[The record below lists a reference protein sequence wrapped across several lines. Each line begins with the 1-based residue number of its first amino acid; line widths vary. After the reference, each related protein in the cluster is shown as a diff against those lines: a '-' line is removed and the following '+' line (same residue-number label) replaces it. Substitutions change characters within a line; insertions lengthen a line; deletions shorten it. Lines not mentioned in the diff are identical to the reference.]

1 MLLEFFDNISH
12 TPLFVRGVQAGNT
25 KGVES
30 APQAKDLRTPFI
42 PIRNLDTFGNAVIL
56 RTAEGG
62 VAEFI
67 IPKIS
72 LALRERGDRRRR
84 WVRVVGEHLPNHSPK
99 AGCGVMIED
108 FF

>member
-56 RTAEGG
+56 RTAEGE
-62 VAEFI
+62 VAESI
-67 IPKIS
+67 IQRITLP
-72 LALRERGDRRRR
+72 LRERRDDHR
-84 WVRVVGEHLPNHSPK
+84 WLARFVEEYLPNHSPY
-99 AGCGVMIED
+99 AGCGGMIED
-108 FF
+108 FV

>member
-1 MLLEFFDNISH
+1 MDYASLEESQGP
-12 TPLFVRGVQAGNT
+12 TPIYVKFRA
-25 KGVES
+25 
-30 APQAKDLRTPFI
+30 AK
-42 PIRNLDTFGNAVIL
+42 
-56 RTAEGG
+56 GG
-62 VAEFI
+62 VAESI
-67 IPKIS
+67 IQRIT

>member
-42 PIRNLDTFGNAVIL
+42 PIRNLDTFRNAVIL
-56 RTAEGG
+56 RTTEGG
-62 VAEFI
+62 VAESI
-67 IPKIS
+67 IQRII
-72 LALRERGDRRRR
+72 LTQRQMWGHD
-84 WVRVVGEHLPNHSPK
+84 
-99 AGCGVMIED
+99 
-108 FF
+108 

>member
-56 RTAEGG
+56 RTAEVE
-62 VAEFI
+62 VAESI
-67 IPKIS
+67 IQRIILTQRQMLS
-72 LALRERGDRRRR
+72 LI
-84 WVRVVGEHLPNHSPK
+84 H
-99 AGCGVMIED
+99 I
-108 FF
+108 

>member
-1 MLLEFFDNISH
+1 MRLEFFDNISH

-56 RTAEGG
+56 RTAEGE
-62 VAEFI
+62 VAESI
-67 IPKIS
+67 IQRII
-72 LALRERGDRRRR
+72 LTQRQMWGD
-84 WVRVVGEHLPNHSPK
+84 
-99 AGCGVMIED
+99 D
-108 FF
+108 

>member
-62 VAEFI
+62 VAESI
-67 IPKIS
+67 IQRII
-72 LALRERGDRRRR
+72 LTQRQMWGD
-84 WVRVVGEHLPNHSPK
+84 
-99 AGCGVMIED
+99 D
-108 FF
+108 

>member
-56 RTAEGG
+56 RTAEGE
-62 VAEFI
+62 VAES
-67 IPKIS
+67 K
-72 LALRERGDRRRR
+72 E
-84 WVRVVGEHLPNHSPK
+84 
-99 AGCGVMIED
+99 
-108 FF
+108 

>member
-12 TPLFVRGVQAGNT
+12 TPLFARVVQAGNT

-62 VAEFI
+62 VAESI
-67 IPKIS
+67 ISRIT
-72 LALRERGDRRRR
+72 LALRERRDDRRR
-84 WVRVVGEHLPNHSPK
+84 WIRVVEEHFPIHSPK
-99 AGCGVMIED
+99 TRCGVMIDD
-108 FF
+108 FV

>member
-12 TPLFVRGVQAGNT
+12 TPLFVRGVQAGNN

-56 RTAEGG
+56 RGAKGG
-62 VAEFI
+62 VPESI
-67 IPKIS
+67 IQKIT
-72 LALRERGDRRRR
+72 LALRDRGDRRRR
-84 WVRVVGEHLPNHSPK
+84 WGRVVREHLPNHSPN
-99 AGCGVMIED
+99 ARCGVMIED

>member
-56 RTAEGG
+56 CAAIGG
-62 VAEFI
+62 VAESI
-67 IPKIS
+67 IQKITLS
-72 LALRERGDRRRR
+72 LRERGDRRRR
-84 WVRVVGEHLPNHSPK
+84 WVRVVGEHLPKHSPK

>member
-62 VAEFI
+62 VAESI
-67 IPKIS
+67 IQRII
-72 LALRERGDRRRR
+72 LTQRQMWGYE
-84 WVRVVGEHLPNHSPK
+84 
-99 AGCGVMIED
+99 
-108 FF
+108 

>member
-42 PIRNLDTFGNAVIL
+42 PIMNLDTFGNAVIL

-62 VAEFI
+62 VAESI
-67 IPKIS
+67 IQRIT
-72 LALRERGDRRRR
+72 LIQRQMWGD
-84 WVRVVGEHLPNHSPK
+84 
-99 AGCGVMIED
+99 D
-108 FF
+108 

>member
-42 PIRNLDTFGNAVIL
+42 PIRNLDTSGNAVIL

-62 VAEFI
+62 VAESI
-67 IPKIS
+67 IQRII
-72 LALRERGDRRRR
+72 LTQRQIWGHD
-84 WVRVVGEHLPNHSPK
+84 
-99 AGCGVMIED
+99 
-108 FF
+108 

>member
-56 RTAEGG
+56 RTAEG
-62 VAEFI
+62 AESI
-67 IPKIS
+67 IQRII
-72 LALRERGDRRRR
+72 LTQRQMWGHD
-84 WVRVVGEHLPNHSPK
+84 
-99 AGCGVMIED
+99 
-108 FF
+108 

>member
-56 RTAEGG
+56 RTAEGE
-62 VAEFI
+62 VAESI
-67 IPKIS
+67 IQRII
-72 LALRERGDRRRR
+72 LT
-84 WVRVVGEHLPNHSPK
+84 
-99 AGCGVMIED
+99 
-108 FF
+108 

>member
-56 RTAEGG
+56 RTAEGE
-62 VAEFI
+62 VAESI
-67 IPKIS
+67 IQRII
-72 LALRERGDRRRR
+72 LTQRQMWD
-84 WVRVVGEHLPNHSPK
+84 H
-99 AGCGVMIED
+99 D
-108 FF
+108 

>member
-56 RTAEGG
+56 STAEGEI
-62 VAEFI
+62 AESI
-67 IPKIS
+67 IQRII
-72 LALRERGDRRRR
+72 LTQRQMWGYE
-84 WVRVVGEHLPNHSPK
+84 
-99 AGCGVMIED
+99 
-108 FF
+108 

>member
-56 RTAEGG
+56 RKAEGE
-62 VAEFI
+62 VAESI
-67 IPKIS
+67 IQRII
-72 LALRERGDRRRR
+72 LTQRQMWGHD
-84 WVRVVGEHLPNHSPK
+84 
-99 AGCGVMIED
+99 
-108 FF
+108 